1 MVTPAMILLDGKGFH
16 RRLNAGQH
24 LACGVQHQLAVL
36 TQGVDGEITRVG
48 ASVTKHKI
56 TFQVGHKRQAS
67 GVEQIQGFGR
77 GEAGGIPK
85 QESLFHTLGA
95 DR

>member
-1 MVTPAMILLDGKGFH
+1 MVTPAMILLDSKGFH

-24 LACGVQHQLAVL
+24 LTCGVQHQLAVL
-36 TQGVDGEITRVG
+36 AQGVDGEITRIG

-56 TFQVGHKRQAS
+56 TLQVGHKRQAGS
-67 GVEQIQGFGR
+67 VEHVQGFGR

-85 QESLFHTLGA
+85 QEGLFHALGA